1 METPAP
7 NVSCVTG
14 DGPPGSTPQGAGSRP
29 TGNTETQPNRI
40 GRQQTREEGST
51 PSGLAPAGTSTRQAD
66 VPGYELLGELGRGGM
81 GVVYKARQTAL
92 QRVVALKMILSGGFA
107 DPETILRF
115 QSEALAVAR
124 LQHPNIVQIFDSGTY
139 EQQPYF
145 SMEYV
150 DGCTLSRWM
159 ADKPQAPRVAAAM
172 VETLARAI
180 HYAHENGIIHRD
192 LKPANVLLNRN
203 GQPKITDFGLAKL
216 INDHSVAHTMP
227 GNAMGTPEYMAPEQ
241 IAGEA
246 ISPATDV
253 YTLGVI
259 LYEMFTGRRPFE
271 GDTKWLTLERIRTEE
286 PVSPVRLRP
295 STPRDLETICLKCL
309 RKEPGQRY
317 ATAQALANDLSR
329 FLNGEPIHARPASEL
344 ERAWRWCK
352 RKPLVACLLAAL
364 VTVSCTGFL
373 GITWNYWKAEAARR
387 EEQKKREEAD
397 ASQKIAVEQRELAE
411 TNLYYSRIALAGR
424 FLEANDVA
432 AAKRLLTLC
441 IPPEGGRDQRDW
453 EWRYLE
459 GLCHQELFVLEG
471 HTGHVFRV
479 TFSPDGRYLASAG
492 GGNPYFSNPG
502 QKIEPGE
509 VILWDAASG
518 SKLHTLRGHEHLVN
532 DVAFSP
538 DGLRVAS
545 ASHDA
550 TFKVWDVT
558 SGKLLLTGKGHGDVV
573 LRVFYSPSGK
583 YLATVGRDK
592 TVKLWD
598 ATTAKELE
606 SFAGESVAFSPDE
619 EQFAIGGGQIQDTKI
634 WSVSR
639 HQQICTLAGG
649 RGDLAYNPKSKAL
662 ATGWPI
668 VRTWDVARQ
677 HATPV
682 ATEVNGGELQFSG
695 DGAFLL
701 SVKSEHLFVHDAATG
716 RMLHH
721 IVGHNGQITSAA
733 FSPDGKWLAT
743 AGADQTVR
751 IWDLETGKEKR
762 NFRGHAQTV
771 NCVAFHPN
779 GRRLASAGIDGT
791 VRVWDR
797 TKDPRGLSVIVQQA
811 RGEHLKSLGFSA
823 DGRHLLTVLDQDL
836 EVWEASTGD
845 LLRKHQIDITEK
857 FYCPRG
863 DVSFSADG
871 RLLAAPSKKDPCL
884 LKLWDT
890 AMGKEMAIFQGSLS
904 PARAVALSA
913 NGKWLAGA
921 SRETVDDQHFST
933 LTLWDVADRS
943 VRWRVP
949 HIQQRV
955 SALAFSADGH
965 MLAAGGSEDGTVR
978 VLDVLSGRELLALP
992 GSNVV
997 LSVVFSRDG
1006 SKLAAAD
1013 FEGEKL
1019 HVWDLATGQ
1028 ELFTIPGLY
1037 ALTSV
1042 AFSPNGRRLVAT
1054 GYFGDVRFWDTATGQ
1069 ESFTLNGFAPA
1080 RQGDYAFT
1088 GHVVFSA
1095 DGRRIASNNWD
1106 GSVNIWEA
1114 EYSASNPKPG
1124 DRK

>member
-1 METPAP
+1 
-7 NVSCVTG
+7 
-14 DGPPGSTPQGAGSRP
+14 
-29 TGNTETQPNRI
+29 
-40 GRQQTREEGST
+40 
-51 PSGLAPAGTSTRQAD
+51 
-66 VPGYELLGELGRGGM
+66 
-81 GVVYKARQTAL
+81 
-92 QRVVALKMILSGGFA
+92 
-107 DPETILRF
+107 
-115 QSEALAVAR
+115 
-124 LQHPNIVQIFDSGTY
+124 
-139 EQQPYF
+139 
-145 SMEYV
+145 
-150 DGCTLSRWM
+150 
-159 ADKPQAPRVAAAM
+159 
-172 VETLARAI
+172 
-180 HYAHENGIIHRD
+180 
-192 LKPANVLLNRN
+192 
-203 GQPKITDFGLAKL
+203 
-216 INDHSVAHTMP
+216 MP

-286 PVSPVRLRP
+286 PVSPARLRP

-317 ATAQALANDLSR
+317 ATAQALASDLNR

-364 VTVSCTGFL
+364 VAVSCTGFV
-373 GITWNYWKAEAARR
+373 GVSWNYWKAEAARR

-424 FLEANDVA
+424 FLEANDVP

-453 EWRYLE
+453 EWRYLA
-459 GLCHQELFVLEG
+459 GLCHQELFVLQG

-492 GGNPYFSNPG
+492 GGNPYYGNPG

-509 VILWDAASG
+509 VILWDAATG
-518 SKLHTLRGHEHLVN
+518 AKLHTLRGHEHLVN
-532 DVAFSP
+532 DAAFSP
-538 DGLRVAS
+538 DRLRVAS
-545 ASHDA
+545 ASHDR
-550 TFKVWDVT
+550 TFKIWDVST
-558 SGKLLLTGKGHGDVV
+558 GKLLLTGKGHEDAV
-573 LRVFYSPSGK
+573 LRVIYSPSGK

-592 TVKLWD
+592 TVKFWD
-598 ATTAKELE
+598 AMTARELE

-619 EQFAIGGGQIQDTKI
+619 ELLAIGGGQVQDTRI

-639 HQQICTLAGG
+639 HRQICTLAEG
-649 RGDLAYNPKSKAL
+649 RGDLAYNPKGKAL

-668 VRTWDVARQ
+668 VRTWDVASQ

-682 ATEVNGGELQFSG
+682 ATEVNGGDLQFSG
-695 DGAFLL
+695 DGVLL
-701 SVKSEHLFVHDAATG
+701 LFIKSDDLFVHNATTG
-716 RMLHH
+716 RLLHH
-721 IVGHNGQITSAA
+721 IAGHNGQITSAT
-733 FSPDGKWLAT
+733 FSPDSKYLAT
-743 AGADQTVR
+743 AGTDQTVR
-751 IWDLETGKEKR
+751 IWDLENGKQR
-762 NFRGHAQTV
+762 RIFRGHSQTV

-779 GRRLASAGIDGT
+779 GRHLASAGIDGT

-797 TKDPRGLSVIVQQA
+797 TQDPRGLSVMVQQS
-811 RGEHLKSLGFSA
+811 RGEHLKSLGFSE
-823 DGRHLLTVLDQDL
+823 DGRHLLTVLDQNL
-836 EVWEASTGD
+836 EVRDAATGG
-845 LLRKHQIDITEK
+845 LLRRHQIDVTEK
-857 FYCPRG
+857 FSCPRG

-871 RLLAAPSKKDPCL
+871 RLLAAPSQKDPCL
-884 LKLWDT
+884 LKVWET
-890 AMGKEMAIFQGSLS
+890 AEGKELAVFPGSIS

-913 NGKWLAGA
+913 DGKWLAGA
-921 SRETVDDQHFST
+921 SRETMDEKSFST
-933 LTLWDVADRS
+933 LTLWDVAGRT
-943 VRWRVP
+943 VQWRVP
-949 HIQQRV
+949 HIQQGV
-955 SALAFSADGH
+955 SALAFSSNGR
-965 MLAAGGSEDGTVR
+965 MLAVGGSEDGAVR
-978 VLDVLSGRELLALP
+978 VLDVLSGRELLAVP
-992 GSNVV
+992 GCDMV
-997 LSVVFSRDG
+997 LSVAFSHDG

-1019 HVWDLATGQ
+1019 QVWDVATGQ

-1042 AFSPNGRRLVAT
+1042 AFSPNDRRLVAT
-1054 GYFGDVRFWDTATGQ
+1054 GYFGDVRSWDTATGQ
-1069 ESFTLNGFAPA
+1069 ECFTLNGIAPA

-1095 DGRRIASNNWD
+1095 DGSRIASNNWD
-1106 GSVNIWEA
+1106 GSVNVWDA
-1114 EYSASNPKPG
+1114 DHAPDPKPG